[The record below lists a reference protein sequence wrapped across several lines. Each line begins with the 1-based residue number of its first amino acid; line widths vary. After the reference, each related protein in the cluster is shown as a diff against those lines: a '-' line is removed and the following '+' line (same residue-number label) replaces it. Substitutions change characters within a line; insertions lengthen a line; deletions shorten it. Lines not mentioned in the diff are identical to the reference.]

1 MGHDSFDFKQFS
13 IRQDRCAMKVGT
25 DGVLLGAWTDVS
37 CKSDQVRVLDIGTGT
52 GLIALMIAQRLSAK
66 QRAFLIDAIEIDEE
80 AARQAQENIMHS
92 VWHDGISV
100 IQSSLQEFSA
110 SDSAHKIGST
120 EIGASDPARR
130 IRTQEITASDP
141 ACRIRTHEITAS
153 DLACRI
159 SSPETRT
166 YNLIV
171 SNPPFYNATLKPDD
185 EARAVARHKDSL
197 PLSEITGFAKQHLSA
212 EGTLNLIYP
221 TDYDSEVMT
230 AATLSGLHPIRIC
243 DVVTKK
249 GKPCKRRMATFA
261 LPTHPQKDI
270 DRQTLFIRNEKS
282 EYTEDYLQLVD
293 DFYLSLKSN

>member
-37 CKSDQVRVLDIGTGT
+37 CKFDQVRVLDIGTGT
-52 GLIALMIAQRLSAK
+52 GLIALMIAQRLSARE
-66 QRAFLIDAIEIDEE
+66 RAFLIDAIEIDEE

-100 IQSSLQEFSA
+100 IRSSLQEFSA
-110 SDSAHKIGST
+110 SDSAHKIGSA
-120 EIGASDPARR
+120 EIGASDLASR

-141 ACRIRTHEITAS
+141 ACRIG
-153 DLACRI
+153 
-159 SSPETRT
+159 SPETRT

-197 PLSEITGFAKQHLSA
+197 PLSEITSFAKQHLSA

>member
-100 IQSSLQEFSA
+100 IHSSLQEFSA

-120 EIGASDPARR
+120 EIGASDLASR

-141 ACRIRTHEITAS
+141 ARRIRTHETQ
-153 DLACRI
+153 
-159 SSPETRT
+159 T

-282 EYTEDYLQLVD
+282 EYTEEYLQLVD